1 MRTFRLSETAWR
13 LTFLARRFPDGRFG
27 ATGSRTSVPLLA
39 GSNAFGGLVVLDT
52 GPRGLKVFSAT
63 QTNKHMSIPF
73 VRQAPPEAV
82 AFRERGSEV
91 LRTFAGYEGLRAG
104 RASHQ
109 HALR

>member
-1 MRTFRLSETAWR
+1 
-13 LTFLARRFPDGRFG
+13 
-27 ATGSRTSVPLLA
+27 
-39 GSNAFGGLVVLDT
+39 
-52 GPRGLKVFSAT
+52 
-63 QTNKHMSIPF
+63 MSIPF